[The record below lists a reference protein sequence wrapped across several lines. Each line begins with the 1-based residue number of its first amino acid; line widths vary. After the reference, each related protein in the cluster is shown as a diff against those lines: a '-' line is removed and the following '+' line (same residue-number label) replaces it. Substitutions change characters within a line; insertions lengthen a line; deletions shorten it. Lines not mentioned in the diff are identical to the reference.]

1 MATSTKPKI
10 ERVPFSI
17 AINAKE
23 LLKPRFD
30 TLSQPQQVILK
41 SFYGLPLNESELL
54 TWSMLQGGAMFDE
67 LGYVTGVT
75 LVPYLPQEYNRLVA
89 VLGRRSGKTDQV
101 VGTAAAYEITLGGHR
116 EWVREGQ
123 EYKLLFFAQSKQDA
137 QTNMQFIKMA
147 LEESPRLS
155 KEIKEAIATEIRMKD
170 GLVVEPVPVGKAVGR
185 GHAIPVVIMDEAAF
199 WYTDEKAANPDFEVL
214 RAVSYSQL
222 QFPNPKIFI
231 PSTPWVE
238 QGILWQGFNAGTN
251 GCKLRCEQCKRDK
264 TLICTHNLEAREKYT
279 GTLVV
284 HAPTA
289 AMGSLDKVLR
299 DKALARRRL
308 VEIRRDDPD
317 AYPRESLA
325 LFIKSVS
332 GWLNKDN
339 IAKAIDLG
347 VYSRAPERGVQYM
360 AAIDPAFRKDSFA
373 FTIGHHDMKRGVVQ
387 DFIRY
392 WTPEPGRPLKPGDIL
407 DEIKVHLTTYGLS
420 MVTSDQYQLESLQ
433 QLAMDRGFV
442 INGLD
447 FTGASKAKITG
458 SFKVLIDQFRA
469 VLLDHDEQKGQLE
482 SLQRQVLQSG
492 AIRIAAPP
500 GKHDDLA
507 MVLMLLAKMVLWL
520 LSEEGTKKEQPPDVD
535 KDHVKMG
542 LAQIERQK
550 REAEL
555 AMEMAD

>member
-1 MATSTKPKI
+1 MATSKSKI
-10 ERVPFSI
+10 ERVPFEV

-23 LLKPRFD
+23 LLKERFD
-30 TLSQPQQVILK
+30 TLSRPQQVILK
-41 SFYGLPLNESELL
+41 SFYGLPLNEAELL
-54 TWSMLQGGAMFDE
+54 TWSMLQGGATFDE

-75 LVPYLPQEYNRLVA
+75 LVPYIPQEYNRLIA
-89 VLGRRSGKTDQV
+89 VLGRRSGKTDTI

-116 EWVREGQ
+116 KQVRDGQ

-137 QTNMQFIKMA
+137 QTNMQFIRMA

-185 GHAIPVVIMDEAAF
+185 GHAVPVVIMDEAAF

-222 QFPNPKIFI
+222 QFTNAKIFI

-238 QGILWQGFNAGTN
+238 QGILYQGFQAGTN
-251 GCKLRCEQCKRDK
+251 GSKLKCERCKRDK
-264 TLICTHNLEAREKYT
+264 ELICPHKLEARDRYT

-289 AMGSLDKVLR
+289 AMESLDKVLK
-299 DKALARRRL
+299 DKALAKKRL
-308 VEIRRDDPD
+308 FEIRRDDPD
-317 AYPRESLA
+317 VFPRESLA

-339 IAKAIDLG
+339 IAKAVDLG
-347 VYSRAPERGVQYM
+347 VYSRAREPRFQYM

-373 FTIGHHDMKRGVVQ
+373 LTIGHHDMKRGVVQ

-392 WTPEPGRPLKPGDIL
+392 WTPEPGKPLKPGDVL
-407 DEIKVHLTTYGLS
+407 DEIKVHLASYGLS
-420 MVTSDQYQLESLQ
+420 MATSDQYQLESLQ
-433 QLAMDRGFV
+433 QLAMDRQFV

-447 FTGASKAKITG
+447 FTGVSKAKITG
-458 SFKVLIDQFRA
+458 SFKVLLDQFRV
-469 VLLDHDEQKGQLE
+469 VLLDHDEQKSQLE

-500 GKHDDLA
+500 SKHDDLA
-507 MVLMLLAKMVLWL
+507 MVLMLMAKMVLWL
-520 LSEEGTKKEQPPDVD
+520 LSEADTKKEGPPDPE
-535 KDHVKMG
+535 KDHVKVG
-542 LAQIERQK
+542 LAQIDRKK

-555 AMEMAD
+555 ALEMSD